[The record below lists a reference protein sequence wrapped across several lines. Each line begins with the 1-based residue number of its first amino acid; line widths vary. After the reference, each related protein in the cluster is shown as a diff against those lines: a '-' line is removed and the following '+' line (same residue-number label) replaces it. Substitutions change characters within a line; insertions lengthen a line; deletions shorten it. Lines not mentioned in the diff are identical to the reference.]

1 MTNSFAFEVK
11 VILGLEST
19 QKYFTQPQLQPE
31 LRLGL
36 GKKDILRRG
45 LRSEDKLR
53 MQPEGLTVLLLK

>member
-11 VILGLEST
+11 VILGLESNL
-19 QKYFTQPQLQPE
+19 KYFTQPQLQIG

-36 GKKDILRRG
+36 GKKDILRKG

-53 MQPEGLTVLLLK
+53 MQPERLTALLLK